1 MAGTRRARSDG
12 SVRPRPG
19 DARRR
24 MIEGAVESLR
34 VHGASATSVDRVLS
48 STGAPRGSVYHHFPG
63 GRTELVNEAVVVA
76 GNFMSEFIERLT
88 RENDSLT
95 ALDQFGAMWR
105 RTLVDSEFR
114 SGCPVF
120 AVAVETNDDAPEF
133 ARAAADTFARWQAS
147 LADVL
152 VREGVSEAR
161 ARRLATLTVAAF
173 EGAIA
178 LCRAQRDI
186 TPLDNVIA
194 ELRELLPAVTR
205 TAESGAQH

>member
-1 MAGTRRARSDG
+1 MAGTRRARSEG

-63 GRTELVNEAVVVA
+63 GRTELINDAVVTA
-76 GNFMSEFIERLT
+76 GTFMSEFIERLT
-88 RENDSLT
+88 ADSDPVT
-95 ALDQFGAMWR
+95 ALDQFAMMWR
-105 RTLVDSEFR
+105 RTLLDSEFR
-114 SGCPVF
+114 AGCPVF

-133 ARAAADTFARWQAS
+133 ARAAADAFARWERA
-147 LADVL
+147 LADML
-152 VREGVSEAR
+152 VRDGISEVR
-161 ARRLATLTVAAF
+161 ARSLATLTVAAF

-186 TPLDNVIA
+186 TPLDNVVG
-194 ELRELLPAVTR
+194 ELRDLIPAVSR
-205 TAESGAQH
+205 TE